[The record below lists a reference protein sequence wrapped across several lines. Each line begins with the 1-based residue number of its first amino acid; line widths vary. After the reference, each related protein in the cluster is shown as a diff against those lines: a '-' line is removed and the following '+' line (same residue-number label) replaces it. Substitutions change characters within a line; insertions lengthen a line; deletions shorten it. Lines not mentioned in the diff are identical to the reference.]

1 MRKLIRLSY
10 LALVGILAA
19 ALSACSSDFDY
30 TGAAVPAN
38 QVYFS
43 NTEPSTIEIDK
54 NAGSFNITLHRVDSV
69 GELNVPL
76 TFTPGEGNIYTVPA
90 SVTFADGKK
99 TADIKVT
106 FDPAAAKYGSYTGGT
121 IAISGSDIDNT
132 YGLSSYTFT
141 AGATEWADFAENKS
155 VGSYREDMIAQG
167 FGLKNVVYNVKI
179 QKSIVNKGMY
189 RMVNVY
195 GKAYQY
201 NEDGDYDT
209 SKDYY
214 WVINATDPDHVYFE
228 TYNSEMNWSDYGQF
242 TFTSLVAYFLSKGK
256 TLDEVKQAH
265 PEYFGTLKNGII
277 TMPAQ
282 SMMFSMS
289 KYNNGAWLTG
299 NGNGMLAV
307 ALPGYTIADYN
318 VAAAYKGRFT
328 DASSQ
333 DYARFTLT
341 LGSDVASVK
350 CALTSSSDD
359 LDKVATGITDGS
371 VKSVSATADG
381 DIELPY
387 TDSGDYT
394 LVVVAYN
401 ADGDA
406 VGTYTVAQKL
416 KSSKEAVEQFTDIAS
431 GTFTIGAEDMSTLV
445 SKTAWGLLLQQ
456 KTTQEA
462 VLSQSQS
469 DPTHFKLTPFLSEDS
484 KYALTFTVD
493 ANGNIVVDGVETGL
507 STDAGLPGM
516 LMASDIVTYFGA
528 DTDNGKAVAANGGAS
543 TYDSANNL
551 YTFVLLY
558 YVGDSPYGLEKETFK
573 VEGTGAK
580 ALANAIAKAKRA
592 AKAKRGTYRNMQA
605 KGHLRVLKRNVAP
618 LKIK

>member
-43 NTEPSTIEIDK
+43 NTEPSTIQTDK

-69 GELNVPL
+69 GQLTVPL

-90 SVTFADGKK
+90 SVTFADGSK

-106 FDPAAAKYGSYTGGT
+106 YDPATAKYGSYTGGT
-121 IAISGSDIDNT
+121 IAVSGADIDNT

-141 AGATEWADFAENKS
+141 AGATEWVDFAENKS
-155 VGSYREDMIAQG
+155 VGSYREDMLTSL
-167 FGLKNVVYNVKI
+167 FKVENVVYDVKI
-179 QKSIVNKGMY
+179 QKSIVNEGMY

-195 GKAYQY
+195 SKNYPY

-228 TYNSEMNWSDYGQF
+228 TYNSEMAWSYGQF
-242 TFTSLVAYFLSKGK
+242 SFTSMVAYFLSKGN
-256 TLDEVKQAH
+256 TLEKIKQAK
-265 PEYFGTLKNGII
+265 PELFGTLKNGII
-277 TMPAQ
+277 TMPAK
-282 SMMFSMS
+282 SMLVSMAN
-289 KYNNGAWLTG
+289 YNDGEWLYGNPNGK
-299 NGNGMLAV
+299 LAV
-307 ALPGYTIADYN
+307 ALPGYTIADYS
-318 VAAAYKGRFT
+318 VEAAFKGRFT
-328 DASSQ
+328 DAS
-333 DYARFTLT
+333 DNDFATFTLT

-350 CALTSSSDD
+350 CALAAPGDD
-359 LDKVATGITDGS
+359 VDKVASGIADGS
-371 VKSVSATADG
+371 VKSVSATASG
-381 DIELPY
+381 DVELPF

-394 LVVVAYN
+394 LVVVTYN
-401 ADGDA
+401 ANGDV
-406 VGTYTVAQKL
+406 VGTYTVGQKL

-431 GTFTIGAEDMSTLV
+431 GTFTIGAEDKSTMV
-445 SKTAWGLLLQQ
+445 SDEAWGLLLKQ
-456 KTTQEA
+456 TVTQEA

-484 KYALTFTVD
+484 KYALSFTVD
-493 ANGNIVVDGVETGL
+493 ANGTIVVDGVETGL
-507 STDAGLPGM
+507 STEAGLPGM
-516 LMASDIVTYFGA
+516 LMASDIVTYVGA
-528 DTDNGKAVAANGGAS
+528 DTDNGKAFAANGGAS

-551 YTFVLLY
+551 YTFVLYY
-558 YVGDSPYGLEKETFK
+558 YVGDGAYGLEKETFK
-573 VEGTGAK
+573 VENSGAK
-580 ALANAIAKAKRA
+580 ALAKAIAKAKRA
-592 AKAKRGTYRNMQA
+592 AKAKRGAHRNIQA
-605 KGHLRVLKRNVAP
+605 KGHLRLLKHNTASLR
-618 LKIK
+618 LK

>member
-43 NTEPSTIEIDK
+43 NTEPSTIQIDK

-141 AGATEWADFAENKS
+141 AGATEWADFDENKS
-155 VGSYREDMIAQG
+155 FGSYREDLMTT
-167 FGLKNVVYNVKI
+167 FFKVDNVVYNVKM

-195 GKAYQY
+195 GKAYPY

-228 TYNSEMNWSDYGQF
+228 TYNSEMAWSYGQV
-242 TFTSLVAYFLSKGK
+242 TFTSMVALYLSKGN
-256 TLDEVKQAH
+256 TLDAIKKAK
-265 PEYFGTLKNGII
+265 PELFGTLKNGII
-277 TMPAQ
+277 TMPVQ
-282 SMMFSMS
+282 SMRISMS
-289 KYNNGAWLTG
+289 KLNDGAWYPG
-299 NGNGMLAV
+299 NANGMLAV

-328 DASSQ
+328 DATDQ

-350 CALTSSSDD
+350 CALASSGDD

-401 ADGDA
+401 ADGA
-406 VGTYTVAQKL
+406 VVGTYTVAQKL
-416 KSSKEAVEQFTDIAS
+416 KSSKETVEQFTDIAS

-456 KTTQEA
+456 TTTQEA

-493 ANGNIVVDGVETGL
+493 ANGNIVVDGVETGVSL
-507 STDAGLPGM
+507 DAGM

-528 DTDNGKAVAANGGAS
+528 DTNNGKAVAANGGAS

-551 YTFVLLY
+551 YTFVLFY
-558 YVGDSPYGLEKETFK
+558 YIGDSAYGLEKETFK
-573 VEGTGAK
+573 VESTGAK

-618 LKIK
+618 LKMK

>member
-43 NTEPSTIEIDK
+43 NTEPSTIQIDK

-76 TFTPGEGNIYTVPA
+76 TFTPGEGNIYTVPT

-141 AGATEWADFAENKS
+141 AGATEWADFDENKS
-155 VGSYREDMIAQG
+155 FGSYREDLMTT
-167 FGLKNVVYNVKI
+167 FFKVDNVVYNVKM

-189 RMVNVY
+189 RMVNTY
-195 GKAYQY
+195 GKAYPY
-201 NEDGDYDT
+201 NEDGDYDA
-209 SKDYY
+209 SKNYY

-228 TYNSEMNWSDYGQF
+228 TYNSEMTWSYGQF
-242 TFTSLVAYFLSKGK
+242 SFTSLVAYYLSKGK

-265 PEYFGTLKNGII
+265 PEYFGTLKDGII
-277 TMPAQ
+277 TMPAS
-282 SMMFSMS
+282 SMLISMA
-289 KYNNGAWLTG
+289 KYNNGGWAQG
-299 NGNGMLAV
+299 NANGMLAV

-328 DASSQ
+328 DATDQ

-350 CALTSSSDD
+350 CALASSSDD

-401 ADGDA
+401 ANGDA

-416 KSSKEAVEQFTDIAS
+416 KSSKETVEQFTDIAS

-456 KTTQEA
+456 TTTQEA

-507 STDAGLPGM
+507 STESGLPGM

-528 DTDNGKAVAANGGAS
+528 DTDNGKAIAANGGAS
-543 TYDSANNL
+543 TYDSANHL

-592 AKAKRGTYRNMQA
+592 AKAKRGTYRNMKA

-618 LKIK
+618 LKMK

>member
-121 IAISGSDIDNT
+121 IAISGSGIDNT

-167 FGLKNVVYNVKI
+167 FGLKNVVYNVKM

-195 GKAYQY
+195 GKAYPY

-228 TYNSEMNWSDYGQF
+228 TYNSEMNWSNYGQF

-328 DASSQ
+328 DASDQ

-350 CALTSSSDD
+350 CALASSSDD

-371 VKSVSATADG
+371 VKSVSVTADG

-543 TYDSANNL
+543 TYDSANHL

-592 AKAKRGTYRNMQA
+592 AKAKRGTYRNMKA

>member
-43 NTEPSTIEIDK
+43 NTEPSTIQIDK

-69 GELNVPL
+69 GQLTVPL

-90 SVTFADGKK
+90 SVTFADGSK

-106 FDPAAAKYGSYTGGT
+106 YDPATAKYGSSTGGT
-121 IAISGSDIDNT
+121 IAVSGADIDNT

-141 AGATEWADFAENKS
+141 AGATEWVDFAENKS
-155 VGSYREDMIAQG
+155 VGSYREDMLTSL
-167 FGLKNVVYNVKI
+167 FKVENVVYDVKI
-179 QKSIVNKGMY
+179 QKSIVNEGMY

-195 GKAYQY
+195 SKNYPY

-228 TYNSEMNWSDYGQF
+228 TYNSEMAWSYGQF
-242 TFTSLVAYFLSKGK
+242 SFTSMVAYFLSKGN
-256 TLDEVKQAH
+256 TLEKIKQAK
-265 PEYFGTLKNGII
+265 PELFGTLKNGII
-277 TMPAQ
+277 TMPAK
-282 SMMFSMS
+282 SMLVSMAN
-289 KYNNGAWLTG
+289 YNDGEWLYGNPNGK
-299 NGNGMLAV
+299 LAV
-307 ALPGYTIADYN
+307 ALPGYTIADYS
-318 VAAAYKGRFT
+318 VEAAFKGRFT
-328 DASSQ
+328 DAS
-333 DYARFTLT
+333 DNDFATFTLT

-350 CALTSSSDD
+350 CALAAPGDD
-359 LDKVATGITDGS
+359 VDKVASGIADGS
-371 VKSVSATADG
+371 VKSVSATASG
-381 DIELPY
+381 DVELPF

-394 LVVVAYN
+394 LVVVTYN
-401 ADGDA
+401 ANGDV
-406 VGTYTVAQKL
+406 VGTYTVGQKL

-431 GTFTIGAEDMSTLV
+431 GTFTIGAEDKSTMV
-445 SKTAWGLLLQQ
+445 SDEAWGLLLKQ
-456 KTTQEA
+456 TVTQEA

-484 KYALTFTVD
+484 KYALSFTVD
-493 ANGNIVVDGVETGL
+493 ANGTIVVDGVETGL
-507 STDAGLPGM
+507 STEAGLPGM
-516 LMASDIVTYFGA
+516 LMASDIVTYVGA
-528 DTDNGKAVAANGGAS
+528 DTDNGKAFAANGGAS

-551 YTFVLLY
+551 YTFVLYY
-558 YVGDSPYGLEKETFK
+558 YVGDGAYGLEKETFK
-573 VEGTGAK
+573 VENSGAK
-580 ALANAIAKAKRA
+580 ALAKAIAKAKRA
-592 AKAKRGTYRNMQA
+592 AKAKRGAHRNIQA
-605 KGHLRVLKRNVAP
+605 KGHLRLLKHNTASLR
-618 LKIK
+618 LK

>member
-10 LALVGILAA
+10 LALVGILVA

-76 TFTPGEGNIYTVPA
+76 TFTPGEGNIYTVPT

-141 AGATEWADFAENKS
+141 AGATEWIDFDENKS
-155 VGSYREDMIAQG
+155 VGSYREDMMTTFFEVG
-167 FGLKNVVYNVKI
+167 NVVYNVKM
-179 QKSIVNKGMY
+179 QKSKVNEGMY

-195 GKAYQY
+195 GKAYPY

-228 TYNSEMNWSDYGQF
+228 TYNSEMAWSYGQVS
-242 TFTSLVAYFLSKGK
+242 FTSMVALYLSKGN
-256 TLDEVKQAH
+256 TLDAIKKAK
-265 PEYFGTLKNGII
+265 PELFGTLKNGII
-277 TMPAQ
+277 TMPVQ
-282 SMMFSMS
+282 SMRISMS
-289 KYNNGAWLTG
+289 KLNDGAWYPG
-299 NGNGMLAV
+299 NANGMLAV
-307 ALPGYTIADYN
+307 ALPGYIIADYN

-350 CALTSSSDD
+350 CALASSSDD

-456 KTTQEA
+456 TTTQEA

-493 ANGNIVVDGVETGL
+493 ANGNIVVDGVETGVSL
-507 STDAGLPGM
+507 DAGM

-528 DTDNGKAVAANGGAS
+528 DTDNGRAVAANGGAS

-551 YTFVLLY
+551 YTFVLFY
-558 YVGDSPYGLEKETFK
+558 YIGDSAYGLEKETFK
-573 VEGTGAK
+573 VESSGAK
-580 ALANAIAKAKRA
+580 ALASAIAKAKRA
-592 AKAKRGTYRNMQA
+592 ARAKQATRRTVKATAQHRM
-605 KGHLRVLKRNVAP
+605 LKRNIAT
-618 LKIK
+618 LRIIK

>member
-43 NTEPSTIEIDK
+43 NTEPSTIQIDK

-76 TFTPGEGNIYTVPA
+76 TFTPGEGNIYTVPT

-141 AGATEWADFAENKS
+141 AGATEWTDFDENKS
-155 VGSYREDMIAQG
+155 FGSYREDLMTT
-167 FGLKNVVYNVKI
+167 FFNVDNVVYNVKM

-189 RMVNVY
+189 RMVNTY
-195 GKAYQY
+195 GKAYPY
-201 NEDGDYDT
+201 NEDGDYDA
-209 SKDYY
+209 SKNYY

-228 TYNSEMNWSDYGQF
+228 TYNSEMTWSYGQF
-242 TFTSLVAYFLSKGK
+242 SFTSLVAYYLSKGQ
-256 TLDEVKQAH
+256 TLDAVKQAH
-265 PEYFGTLKNGII
+265 PEYFGTLKDGII
-277 TMPAQ
+277 TMPAS
-282 SMMFSMS
+282 SMLISMA
-289 KYNNGAWLTG
+289 KYNNGGWYQG
-299 NGNGMLAV
+299 NANGMLAV

-328 DASSQ
+328 DASDQ

-350 CALTSSSDD
+350 CALASSGDD

-401 ADGDA
+401 ANGDA

-416 KSSKEAVEQFTDIAS
+416 KSSKETVEQFTDIAS
-431 GTFTIGAEDMSTLV
+431 GTFTIGAEDVSTLV

-456 KTTQEA
+456 TTTQEA

-507 STDAGLPGM
+507 STESGMPGM

-528 DTDNGKAVAANGGAS
+528 DTDNGKAMAANGGAS
-543 TYDSANNL
+543 TYDRANNL
-551 YTFVLLY
+551 YTFVLYY
-558 YVGDSPYGLEKETFK
+558 YVGEGAYGLEKETFK
-573 VEGTGAK
+573 VENSGAK
-580 ALANAIAKAKRA
+580 ALAKAIAKAKRA
-592 AKAKRGTYRNMQA
+592 AKAKRGAHRNIQA
-605 KGHLRVLKRNVAP
+605 KGHLHLLKHNTASLR
-618 LKIK
+618 LK

>member
-43 NTEPSTIEIDK
+43 NTEPSTIQIDK

-76 TFTPGEGNIYTVPA
+76 TFTPGEGNIYTVPT

-141 AGATEWADFAENKS
+141 AGATEWADFDENKS
-155 VGSYREDMIAQG
+155 FGSYREDLMTT
-167 FGLKNVVYNVKI
+167 FFKVDNVVYNVKM

-189 RMVNVY
+189 RMVNTY
-195 GKAYQY
+195 GKAYPY
-201 NEDGDYDT
+201 NEDGDYDA

-228 TYNSEMNWSDYGQF
+228 TYNSEMTWSYGQF
-242 TFTSLVAYFLSKGK
+242 SFTSLVAYYLSKGK

-265 PEYFGTLKNGII
+265 PEYFGTLKDGII
-277 TMPAQ
+277 TMPAS
-282 SMMFSMS
+282 SMLISMA
-289 KYNNGAWLTG
+289 KYNNGGWSQG
-299 NGNGMLAV
+299 NANGMLAV

-328 DASSQ
+328 DATDQ

-350 CALTSSSDD
+350 CALASSSDD
-359 LDKVATGITDGS
+359 LDKVVTGITDGS

-401 ADGDA
+401 ADGA
-406 VGTYTVAQKL
+406 VVGTYTVAQKL
-416 KSSKEAVEQFTDIAS
+416 KSSKETVEQFTDIAS
-431 GTFTIGAEDMSTLV
+431 GTFTIGAEDVSTLV

-456 KTTQEA
+456 TTTQEA

-507 STDAGLPGM
+507 STESGLPGM

-528 DTDNGKAVAANGGAS
+528 DTDNGKAMAANGGAS
-543 TYDSANNL
+543 TYDSANHL

-573 VEGTGAK
+573 VESSGAK
-580 ALANAIAKAKRA
+580 ALASAIAKAKRA
-592 AKAKRGTYRNMQA
+592 ARAKQATRRTVKATAQHRM
-605 KGHLRVLKRNVAP
+605 LKRNIAT
-618 LKIK
+618 LRIIK

>member
-43 NTEPSTIEIDK
+43 NTEPSTIQIDK

-76 TFTPGEGNIYTVPA
+76 TFTPGEGNIYTVPT

-141 AGATEWADFAENKS
+141 AGATEWTDFDENKS
-155 VGSYREDMIAQG
+155 FGSYREDLMTT
-167 FGLKNVVYNVKI
+167 FFKVDNVVYNVKM

-189 RMVNVY
+189 RMVNTY
-195 GKAYQY
+195 GKAYPY
-201 NEDGDYDT
+201 NEDGDYDA

-228 TYNSEMNWSDYGQF
+228 TYNSEMTWSYGQF
-242 TFTSLVAYFLSKGK
+242 SFTSLVAYYLSKGK

-265 PEYFGTLKNGII
+265 PELFGTLKDGII
-277 TMPAQ
+277 TMPAS
-282 SMMFSMS
+282 SMLISMA
-289 KYNNGAWLTG
+289 KYNNGGWYQG
-299 NGNGMLAV
+299 NANGMLAV

-328 DASSQ
+328 DATDQ

-350 CALTSSSDD
+350 CALASSGDD
-359 LDKVATGITDGS
+359 LDKVVTGITDGS

-401 ADGDA
+401 ANGDA

-416 KSSKEAVEQFTDIAS
+416 KSSKETVEQFTDIAS

-456 KTTQEA
+456 TTTQEA

-528 DTDNGKAVAANGGAS
+528 DTDNGKAMAANGGAS
-543 TYDSANNL
+543 TYDSANHL

-573 VEGTGAK
+573 VESSGAK
-580 ALANAIAKAKRA
+580 ALASAIAKAKRA
-592 AKAKRGTYRNMQA
+592 ARAKQATRRTVKATAQHRM
-605 KGHLRVLKRNVAP
+605 LKRNIAT
-618 LKIK
+618 LRIIK

>member
-43 NTEPSTIEIDK
+43 NTEPSTIQIDK

-76 TFTPGEGNIYTVPA
+76 TFTPGEGNIYTVPT

-167 FGLKNVVYNVKI
+167 FGLKNVVYNVKM

-195 GKAYQY
+195 GKAYPY

-228 TYNSEMNWSDYGQF
+228 TYNSEMNWSNYGQF

-328 DASSQ
+328 DASDQ

-350 CALTSSSDD
+350 CALASSSDD

-371 VKSVSATADG
+371 VKSVSVTADG

-543 TYDSANNL
+543 TYDSANHL

-592 AKAKRGTYRNMQA
+592 AKAKRGTYRNMKA

>member
-43 NTEPSTIEIDK
+43 NTEPSTIQIDK

-76 TFTPGEGNIYTVPA
+76 TFTPGEGNIYTVPT

-141 AGATEWADFAENKS
+141 AGATEWADFDENKS
-155 VGSYREDMIAQG
+155 FGSYREDLMTT
-167 FGLKNVVYNVKI
+167 FFKVDNVVYNVKM

-195 GKAYQY
+195 GKAYPY

-228 TYNSEMNWSDYGQF
+228 TYNSEMAWSYGQV
-242 TFTSLVAYFLSKGK
+242 TFTSMVALYLSKGN
-256 TLDEVKQAH
+256 TLDAIKKAK
-265 PEYFGTLKNGII
+265 PELFGTLKNGII
-277 TMPAQ
+277 TMPVQ
-282 SMMFSMS
+282 SMRISMS
-289 KYNNGAWLTG
+289 KLNDGAWYPG
-299 NGNGMLAV
+299 NANGMLAV

-328 DASSQ
+328 DATDQ

-350 CALTSSSDD
+350 CALASSGDD

-401 ADGDA
+401 ADGA
-406 VGTYTVAQKL
+406 VVGTYTVAQKL
-416 KSSKEAVEQFTDIAS
+416 KSSKETVEQFTDIAS

-456 KTTQEA
+456 TTTQEA

-493 ANGNIVVDGVETGL
+493 ANGNIVVDGIETGL

-528 DTDNGKAVAANGGAS
+528 DTNNGKAVAANGGAS

-551 YTFVLLY
+551 YTFVLFY
-558 YVGDSPYGLEKETFK
+558 YIGDSAYGLEKETFK
-573 VEGTGAK
+573 VESTGAK

-618 LKIK
+618 LKMK

>member
-43 NTEPSTIEIDK
+43 NTEPSTIQIDK

-76 TFTPGEGNIYTVPA
+76 TFTPGEGNIYTVPT

-121 IAISGSDIDNT
+121 IAVSGADIDNT

-141 AGATEWADFAENKS
+141 AGATEWTDFDENKS
-155 VGSYREDMIAQG
+155 FGSYREDLMTT
-167 FGLKNVVYNVKI
+167 FFKVDNVVYNVKM

-189 RMVNVY
+189 RMVNTY
-195 GKAYQY
+195 GKAYPY
-201 NEDGDYDT
+201 NEDGDYDA
-209 SKDYY
+209 SKNYY

-228 TYNSEMNWSDYGQF
+228 TYNSEMTWSNGQF
-242 TFTSLVAYFLSKGK
+242 SFTSLVAYYLSKGK

-265 PEYFGTLKNGII
+265 PEYFGTLKDGII
-277 TMPAQ
+277 TMPAS
-282 SMMFSMS
+282 SMLISMA
-289 KYNNGAWLTG
+289 KYNNGGWYQG
-299 NGNGMLAV
+299 NANGMLAV

-328 DASSQ
+328 DATDQ

-350 CALTSSSDD
+350 CALASSGDD
-359 LDKVATGITDGS
+359 LDKVVTGITDGS

-401 ADGDA
+401 ADGA
-406 VGTYTVAQKL
+406 VVGTYTVAQKL
-416 KSSKEAVEQFTDIAS
+416 KSSKETVEQFTDIAS

-456 KTTQEA
+456 TTTQEA

-507 STDAGLPGM
+507 STESGLPGM

-528 DTDNGKAVAANGGAS
+528 DTDNGKAMAANGGAS
-543 TYDSANNL
+543 TYDSANHL

-592 AKAKRGTYRNMQA
+592 ARAKRGTYRNMKA

-618 LKIK
+618 LKMK

>member
-69 GELNVPL
+69 GSLTVPL

-121 IAISGSDIDNT
+121 IAVSGADFDNT

-167 FGLKNVVYNVKI
+167 FGIENVVYDVKI
-179 QKSIVNKGMY
+179 QKSIVNEGMY

-195 GKAYQY
+195 GKAYPY

-228 TYNSEMNWSDYGQF
+228 TYNSEMNWKDYGQF
-242 TFTSLVAYFLSKGK
+242 TFSSLVAYFMSKGN
-256 TLDEVKQAH
+256 TLEKIKQAR
-265 PEYFGTLKNGII
+265 PELFGTLKNGII
-277 TMPAQ
+277 TMPAE
-282 SMMFSMS
+282 SMLFSMS
-289 KYNNGAWLTG
+289 KYNDGAWLTG

-307 ALPGYTIADYN
+307 ALPGYTIADYS
-318 VAAAYKGRFT
+318 VEAAFKGRFT
-328 DASSQ
+328 DAS
-333 DYARFTLT
+333 DNDFATFTLT

-350 CALTSSSDD
+350 CALAAPGDD
-359 LDKVATGITDGS
+359 VDKVASGIADGS
-371 VKSVSATADG
+371 VKSVSATASG
-381 DIELPY
+381 DVELPF

-401 ADGDA
+401 ADDEV
-406 VGTYTVAQKL
+406 VGTYTVEQKL

-431 GTFTIGAEDMSTLV
+431 GTFTIGAEDMSTLI
-445 SKTAWGLLLQQ
+445 SKTAWGLLLKQ
-456 KTTQEA
+456 TVTQEA

-469 DPTHFKLTPFLSEDS
+469 DPTHFKLTPFLSEDP
-484 KYALTFTVD
+484 KYALSFTVD
-493 ANGNIVVDGVETGL
+493 ANGTIVVDGVETGL

-528 DTDNGKAVAANGGAS
+528 DTDNGKAIAANGGAS

-558 YVGDSPYGLEKETFK
+558 YVGEGGYGLEKETFK
-573 VEGTGAK
+573 VENSGAK
-580 ALANAIAKAKRA
+580 ALAKAIAKAKRA
-592 AKAKRGTYRNMQA
+592 AKAKRGTYRNMKA

-618 LKIK
+618 LKMK

>member
-43 NTEPSTIEIDK
+43 NTEPSTIQIDK

-76 TFTPGEGNIYTVPA
+76 TFTPGEGNIYTVPT

-121 IAISGSDIDNT
+121 IAISGSGIDNT

-167 FGLKNVVYNVKI
+167 FGLENVVYNVKM

-228 TYNSEMNWSDYGQF
+228 TYNSEMNWSNYGQF
-242 TFTSLVAYFLSKGK
+242 TFTSIVAYFLSKGK
-256 TLDEVKQAH
+256 TLDEIKQAH
-265 PEYFGTLKNGII
+265 PEYFGTLKDGII

-282 SMMFSMS
+282 SMLFSMS
-289 KYNNGAWLTG
+289 KYNNGGWLTG

-328 DASSQ
+328 DASDQ

-350 CALTSSSDD
+350 CALASSGDD
-359 LDKVATGITDGS
+359 LDKVVTGITDGS

-401 ADGDA
+401 ANGDA

-416 KSSKEAVEQFTDIAS
+416 KSSKETVEQFTDIAS

-456 KTTQEA
+456 TTTQEA

-507 STDAGLPGM
+507 STESGLPGM

-528 DTDNGKAVAANGGAS
+528 DTDNGKAIAANGGAS
-543 TYDSANNL
+543 TYDSANHL

-592 AKAKRGTYRNMQA
+592 ARAKRGTYRNMKA

-618 LKIK
+618 LKMK

>member
-10 LALVGILAA
+10 LALVGILVA

-121 IAISGSDIDNT
+121 IAISGSGIDNT

-167 FGLKNVVYNVKI
+167 FGLKNVVYNVKM

-195 GKAYQY
+195 GKAYPY

-265 PEYFGTLKNGII
+265 PEYFGTLKDGII
-277 TMPAQ
+277 TMPAK

-350 CALTSSSDD
+350 CALASSSDD

-456 KTTQEA
+456 TTTQEA

-493 ANGNIVVDGVETGL
+493 ANGNIVVDGVETGVSL
-507 STDAGLPGM
+507 DAGM

-528 DTDNGKAVAANGGAS
+528 DTDNGRAVAANGGAS

-551 YTFVLLY
+551 YTFVLFY
-558 YVGDSPYGLEKETFK
+558 YIGDSAYGLEKETFK
-573 VEGTGAK
+573 VESTGAK
-580 ALANAIAKAKRA
+580 ALATAIAKAKRA

-618 LKIK
+618 LKMM

>member
-43 NTEPSTIEIDK
+43 NTEPSTIQIDK

-69 GELNVPL
+69 GQLTVPL

-90 SVTFADGKK
+90 SVTFADGSK

-106 FDPAAAKYGSYTGGT
+106 YDPATAKYGSYTGGT
-121 IAISGSDIDNT
+121 IAVSGADIDNT

-141 AGATEWADFAENKS
+141 AGATEWVDFAENKS
-155 VGSYREDMIAQG
+155 VGSYREDMLTSL
-167 FGLKNVVYNVKI
+167 FKVENVVYDVKI
-179 QKSIVNKGMY
+179 QKSIVNEGMY

-195 GKAYQY
+195 SKNYPY

-228 TYNSEMNWSDYGQF
+228 TYNSEMAWSYGQF
-242 TFTSLVAYFLSKGK
+242 SFTSMVAYFLSKGNTQEK
-256 TLDEVKQAH
+256 IKQAK
-265 PEYFGTLKNGII
+265 PELFGTLKNGII
-277 TMPAQ
+277 TMPAK
-282 SMMFSMS
+282 SMLVSMAN
-289 KYNNGAWLTG
+289 YNDGEWLYGNPNGK
-299 NGNGMLAV
+299 LAV
-307 ALPGYTIADYN
+307 ALPGYTIADYS
-318 VAAAYKGRFT
+318 VEAAFKGRFT
-328 DASSQ
+328 DAS
-333 DYARFTLT
+333 DNDFATFTLT

-350 CALTSSSDD
+350 CALAAPGDD
-359 LDKVATGITDGS
+359 VDKVASGIADGS
-371 VKSVSATADG
+371 VKSVSATASG
-381 DIELPY
+381 DVELPF

-394 LVVVAYN
+394 LVVVTYN
-401 ADGDA
+401 ANGDV
-406 VGTYTVAQKL
+406 VGTYTVGQKL

-431 GTFTIGAEDMSTLV
+431 GTFTIGAEDKSTMV
-445 SKTAWGLLLQQ
+445 SDEAWGLLLKQ
-456 KTTQEA
+456 TVTQEA

-484 KYALTFTVD
+484 KYALSFTVD
-493 ANGNIVVDGVETGL
+493 ANGTIVVDGVETGL
-507 STDAGLPGM
+507 STEAGLPGM
-516 LMASDIVTYFGA
+516 LMASDIVTYVGA
-528 DTDNGKAVAANGGAS
+528 DTDNGKAFAANGGAS

-551 YTFVLLY
+551 YTFVLYY
-558 YVGDSPYGLEKETFK
+558 YVGDGAYGLEKETFK
-573 VEGTGAK
+573 VENSGAK
-580 ALANAIAKAKRA
+580 ALAKAIAKAKRA
-592 AKAKRGTYRNMQA
+592 AKAKRGAHRNIQA
-605 KGHLRVLKRNVAP
+605 KGHLRLLKHNTASLR
-618 LKIK
+618 LK

>member
-10 LALVGILAA
+10 LALVGILVA

-167 FGLKNVVYNVKI
+167 FGLENVVYNVKI

-228 TYNSEMNWSDYGQF
+228 TYNSEMNWSNYGQF
-242 TFTSLVAYFLSKGK
+242 TFSSLVAYFLSKGK

-282 SMMFSMS
+282 SMLFSMS

-350 CALTSSSDD
+350 CALASSSDD

-401 ADGDA
+401 ADGDV
-406 VGTYTVAQKL
+406 VGTYTVAQNL

-456 KTTQEA
+456 TSTQEA

-493 ANGNIVVDGVETGL
+493 ASGNIVVDGIETGL

-528 DTDNGKAVAANGGAS
+528 DTNNGKAMAANGGAS

-551 YTFVLLY
+551 YTFVLFY
-558 YVGDSPYGLEKETFK
+558 YIGDNAYGLEKETFK
-573 VEGTGAK
+573 VESTGAK

-618 LKIK
+618 LKMK

>member
-43 NTEPSTIEIDK
+43 NTEPSTIQIDK

-76 TFTPGEGNIYTVPA
+76 TFTPGEGNIYTVPT

-121 IAISGSDIDNT
+121 IAISGSGIDNT

-155 VGSYREDMIAQG
+155 FGSYREDLMTT
-167 FGLKNVVYNVKI
+167 FFKVDNVVYNVKM

-189 RMVNVY
+189 RMVNTY
-195 GKAYQY
+195 GKAYPY
-201 NEDGDYDT
+201 NEDGDYDA

-228 TYNSEMNWSDYGQF
+228 TYNSEMTWSYGQF
-242 TFTSLVAYFLSKGK
+242 SFTSLVAYYLSKGK

-265 PEYFGTLKNGII
+265 PEYFGTLKDGII
-277 TMPAQ
+277 TMPAS
-282 SMMFSMS
+282 SMLISMA
-289 KYNNGAWLTG
+289 KYNNGGWSQG
-299 NGNGMLAV
+299 NANGMLAV

-328 DASSQ
+328 DATDQ

-350 CALTSSSDD
+350 CALASSSDD

-493 ANGNIVVDGVETGL
+493 ANGNIVVDGIETGL

-551 YTFVLLY
+551 YTFVLFY
-558 YVGDSPYGLEKETFK
+558 YIGDSAYGLEKETFK

-580 ALANAIAKAKRA
+580 ALATAIAKAKRA

-618 LKIK
+618 LKMK

>member
-1 MRKLIRLSY
+1 M
-10 LALVGILAA
+10 
-19 ALSACSSDFDY
+19 
-30 TGAAVPAN
+30 
-38 QVYFS
+38 
-43 NTEPSTIEIDK
+43 
-54 NAGSFNITLHRVDSV
+54 
-69 GELNVPL
+69 
-76 TFTPGEGNIYTVPA
+76 
-90 SVTFADGKK
+90 
-99 TADIKVT
+99 
-106 FDPAAAKYGSYTGGT
+106 
-121 IAISGSDIDNT
+121 
-132 YGLSSYTFT
+132 
-141 AGATEWADFAENKS
+141 
-155 VGSYREDMIAQG
+155 
-167 FGLKNVVYNVKI
+167 
-179 QKSIVNKGMY
+179 
-189 RMVNVY
+189 
-195 GKAYQY
+195 
-201 NEDGDYDT
+201 
-209 SKDYY
+209 
-214 WVINATDPDHVYFE
+214 
-228 TYNSEMNWSDYGQF
+228 
-242 TFTSLVAYFLSKGK
+242 
-256 TLDEVKQAH
+256 
-265 PEYFGTLKNGII
+265 
-277 TMPAQ
+277 
-282 SMMFSMS
+282 
-289 KYNNGAWLTG
+289 
-299 NGNGMLAV
+299 
-307 ALPGYTIADYN
+307 
-318 VAAAYKGRFT
+318 
-328 DASSQ
+328 
-333 DYARFTLT
+333 
-341 LGSDVASVK
+341 
-350 CALTSSSDD
+350 
-359 LDKVATGITDGS
+359 ATGITDGS

-401 ADGDA
+401 ANGDA

-416 KSSKEAVEQFTDIAS
+416 KSSKETVEQFTDIAS

-507 STDAGLPGM
+507 STESGLPGM

-580 ALANAIAKAKRA
+580 ALAKAIAKAKRA
-592 AKAKRGTYRNMQA
+592 AKAKRGTYRNMKA

-618 LKIK
+618 LKMK